1 MGKKAKINL
10 KNGFANFFGGIG
22 YFFVA
27 LQWAWSA
34 MLYSGLLV
42 SFAQYIKPNVT
53 QQSEPVVQT
62 VSTGQASSSFLMIFV
77 AIVVVIIF
85 IITIYVFVKMP
96 STTANVTKKIVHR
109 TAEYTT
115 PLVLSVQHENDTK
128 VNHSRTK
135 QKLIIVMKVA
145 MVIIPLVL
153 AACSVYLET
162 QKIDYYIAVYASFCL
177 AGFSVA
183 LFGIQYIIA
192 RFFSLKLRDLW

>member
-1 MGKKAKINL
+1 MGKKSKTNF
-10 KNGFANFFGGIG
+10 KKGFANFFGAIG

-53 QQSEPVVQT
+53 QQSAPVIHV
-62 VSTGQASSSFLMIFV
+62 VATGQTTSSFLTIFV
-77 AIVVVIIF
+77 AIVVIIVF
-85 IITIYVFVKMP
+85 ILTIYVFVKMP
-96 STTANVTKKIVHR
+96 STTANVTKKIVHQ

-115 PLVLSVQHENDTK
+115 PLVLSVQHQTDTK
-128 VNHSRTK
+128 VNHSKIK

-145 MVIIPLVL
+145 MVIIPLIL

-162 QKIDYYIAVYASFCL
+162 QKIDYYVAVFASLWLASF
-177 AGFSVA
+177 SVV
-183 LFGIQYIIA
+183 LFGIQYLIA
-192 RFFSLKLRDLW
+192 RFFSLRLRDLW